1 MSGRTYT
8 RTQEEFIMKKIE
20 LRVFVRPRGAY
31 AYPGIHYV
39 WFGTNRRSVDQIRT
53 INYEED

>member
-1 MSGRTYT
+1 
-8 RTQEEFIMKKIE
+8 MKKIE
-20 LRVFVRPRGAY
+20 LRVFVCPYGKY
-31 AYPGIHYV
+31 VYPGVHYV